1 MKILISW
8 LAFNN
13 DFLDGE
19 VYDDGPTYSFHQRFF
34 NHDEHIILSSANSD
48 DTRLQLL
55 VNKLK
60 KDFPDHVIIEKYM
73 DIKSVID
80 LKEIYGKIED
90 LLLSHADED
99 ITVFISPGTP
109 TMQVAWYLSHMNL
122 GLKTKLV
129 QTVSQQKA
137 KKVGAELIE
146 IDIEKSSI
154 PTGVIIKEKR
164 AAAKENTD

>member
-60 KDFPDHVIIEKYM
+60 KIFQ
-73 DIKSVID
+73 
-80 LKEIYGKIED
+80 
-90 LLLSHADED
+90 
-99 ITVFISPGTP
+99 
-109 TMQVAWYLSHMNL
+109 TM
-122 GLKTKLV
+122 
-129 QTVSQQKA
+129 
-137 KKVGAELIE
+137 
-146 IDIEKSSI
+146 
-154 PTGVIIKEKR
+154 
-164 AAAKENTD
+164 